1 MLPEYRLICIY
12 TSRGNEA
19 VAFSPFDPKKKQIV
33 IVHVN
38 HHYHGCNSLAG
49 FYQTSYVCDYCLKGY
64 NTRGQHRCKAVENK
78 MCKCCRR
85 HDCPDFLRCYPQHLK
100 ASVPCASCGR
110 NFFGTTCYENHLK
123 YSIASELN
131 PQNCI
136 YFNVRHCRQCG
147 KLNNGKNS
155 IQQHRCGFSTCPT
168 CKDYVDLHTHRCYIE
183 SEREV
188 KHKREEANEPK
199 RAAKRRA
206 KAAEAA
212 AAEDSDEPVD
222 IAEEIMEADDFIAE
236 PVAEPKKKEKNHR
249 CMSGLI
255 WKPVKKPVPMKLT
268 SASTKPMKATNVCCM
283 GKIV

>member
-1 MLPEYRLICIY
+1 M
-12 TSRGNEA
+12 
-19 VAFSPFDPKKKQIV
+19 
-33 IVHVN
+33 
-38 HHYHGCNSLAG
+38 
-49 FYQTSYVCDYCLKGY
+49 
-64 NTRGQHRCKAVENK
+64 
-78 MCKCCRR
+78 
-85 HDCPDFLRCYPQHLK
+85 
-100 ASVPCASCGR
+100 
-110 NFFGTTCYENHLK
+110 
-123 YSIASELN
+123 
-131 PQNCI
+131 
-136 YFNVRHCRQCG
+136 
-147 KLNNGKNS
+147 
-155 IQQHRCGFSTCPT
+155 FSTCPT